1 MSEVKGGRNFSVAYI
16 KFSVIAVETDLKEQS
31 IYVHFNKQ
39 VDTDTVT
46 TENITVALRDYSL
59 ATMSYFDLFVLDDLK
74 TITVKFRNTPVVNA
88 DYVLLIQDT
97 LKDLEGNNLDQSLF
111 RNVKFISTVTS
122 TVELVSPV
130 NFEVISTQ
138 KFVWKEVG
146 EDLVNKYRIQISSD
160 TAFYDLQ
167 IDLVVTDQTELVLGK
182 QLKPGQYFYRMRA
195 ESGDDFGIWSET
207 RTFLVQQNTEDKKP
221 DVIDTATTSNLIS
234 DIEIE
239 NLVEEEQVNILKAIE
254 TPESG
259 ITHKSFNFMFDEDI
273 NTDTLVVSIIRK
285 DL

>member
-1 MSEVKGGRNFSVAYI
+1 MAYI

-31 IYVHFNKQ
+31 IYIYLNKQ

-74 TITVKFRNTPVVNA
+74 TITVKFRNTPVVNV

-146 EDLVNKYRIQISSD
+146 KDLVNKYRIQISSD

-167 IDLVVTDQTELVLGK
+167 TDLVVTDQTELVLGK

-195 ESGDDFGIWSET
+195 ESGDNFGTWSET
-207 RTFLVQQNTEDKKP
+207 RTFLIQQNTEDKEP
-221 DVIDTATTSNLIS
+221 DVTDTITTSDSIS

-239 NLVEEEQVNILKAIE
+239 NLVEEEQINILKAIE
-254 TPESG
+254 IPESG
-259 ITHKSFNFMFDEDI
+259 ITNKSFNFMFDEDI

>member
-1 MSEVKGGRNFSVAYI
+1 MAYI

-167 IDLVVTDQTELVLGK
+167 TDLVVTDQTELVLGK

-207 RTFLVQQNTEDKKP
+207 RTFLIQQNTEDKEL
-221 DVIDTATTSNLIS
+221 DVIDTTTTSDLIS